1 MRAIVF
7 LHLRVA
13 VDEINPL
20 VDSLID
26 LKKDSQDTSH
36 LQNQITQMLCR
47 LYVLAREEIEG

>member
-7 LHLRVA
+7 LHIRVA